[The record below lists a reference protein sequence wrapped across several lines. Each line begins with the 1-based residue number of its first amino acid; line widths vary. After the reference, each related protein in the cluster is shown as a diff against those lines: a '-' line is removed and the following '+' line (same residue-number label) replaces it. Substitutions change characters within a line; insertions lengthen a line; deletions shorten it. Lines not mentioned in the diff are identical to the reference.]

1 MYPNPLLKKAAGT
14 PEGERR
20 VSGSKAFQGLV
31 DWFSQP
37 ALVMSFW
44 ILKVG
49 QQTMG
54 HPPTTRMLVCLC
66 CRELRYEHGRSRLA
80 NKWTKFSNIRWFEN
94 MIQLRK
100 DVPLKSQSLL
110 RPLLQR
116 FGGNLNEE
124 TSRVRFKSQVQGQE
138 RRLEVLFNPH

>member
-1 MYPNPLLKKAAGT
+1 
-14 PEGERR
+14 
-20 VSGSKAFQGLV
+20 
-31 DWFSQP
+31 
-37 ALVMSFW
+37 
-44 ILKVG
+44 
-49 QQTMG
+49 
-54 HPPTTRMLVCLC
+54 
-66 CRELRYEHGRSRLA
+66 
-80 NKWTKFSNIRWFEN
+80 